1 MAESRHSRVRTDV
14 FHVIARVPKTPSS
27 RVPRRLPV
35 SRVAVFRG
43 LVQSQGRRVIHHL
56 LGQVED
62 LAGLQIPDPDCGLKF
77 LGTKEKNHGD
87 FFLLPVKF
95 WNV

>member
-27 RVPRRLPV
+27 RVT
-35 SRVAVFRG
+35 VFRG

-62 LAGLQIPDPDCGLKF
+62 FASLQISDTDCGLKF
-77 LGTKEKNHGD
+77 LGKRKRRNLS
-87 FFLLPVKF
+87 FFSSSGEVWERSKMEIII
-95 WNV
+95 